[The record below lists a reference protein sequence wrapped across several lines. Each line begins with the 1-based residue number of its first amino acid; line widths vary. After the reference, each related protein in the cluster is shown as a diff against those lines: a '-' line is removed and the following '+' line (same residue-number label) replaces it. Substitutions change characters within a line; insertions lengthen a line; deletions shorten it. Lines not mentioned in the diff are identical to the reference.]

1 MIILNIYHSVRYRKY
16 WEQNSKMAKV
26 IHTSGKRKTAIAR
39 ATLKSGKGRVRVNN
53 KPVEFYQPE
62 LARLKIQEPLEL
74 AGKQRN
80 RVDINVSVAGGG
92 VMGQAEATRTA
103 IARGIVEWFDD
114 EELQKLF
121 QSYDRALLV
130 NDTRRKEPKHPL
142 GRGARKK
149 RQKSYR

>member
-1 MIILNIYHSVRYRKY
+1 
-16 WEQNSKMAKV
+16 MAKIV
-26 IHTSGKRKTAIAR
+26 HTSGKRKTAIAR
-39 ATLKSGKGRVRVNN
+39 ATLRSGKGRVRVNN

-74 AGKQRN
+74 AGKHTKRI
-80 RVDINVSVAGGG
+80 DINISVQGGG
-92 VMGQAEATRTA
+92 VMGQAEASRTA
-103 IARGIVEWFDD
+103 IARGIVEWSGD

-130 NDTRRKEPKHPL
+130 NDTRRKEPKHPM

>member
-1 MIILNIYHSVRYRKY
+1 MVKI
-16 WEQNSKMAKV
+16 

-39 ATLKSGKGRVRVNN
+39 ATFRSGKGRVRVNN

-74 AGKQRN
+74 AGKHSN
-80 RVDINVSVAGGG
+80 RVDINISVKGGG
-92 VMGQAEATRTA
+92 VMGQAEASRTA
-103 IARGIVEWFDD
+103 IARGIVEWSGDD
-114 EELQKLF
+114 ELQKLF

-130 NDTRRKEPKHPL
+130 NDTRRKEPKHPM

>member
-1 MIILNIYHSVRYRKY
+1 
-16 WEQNSKMAKV
+16 MAKI

-39 ATLKSGKGRVRVNN
+39 ATFKSGKGRVRINN

-74 AGKQRN
+74 AGKHSK
-80 RVDINVSVAGGG
+80 RVDINVSVQGGG
-92 VMGQAEATRTA
+92 VMGQAEASRTA
-103 IARGIVEWFDD
+103 IARGIIEWSGD
-114 EELQKLF
+114 EDLQKLF

-130 NDTRRKEPKHPL
+130 NDTRRKEPKHPM

>member
-1 MIILNIYHSVRYRKY
+1 MV
-16 WEQNSKMAKV
+16 KV

-39 ATLKSGKGRVRVNN
+39 ATFRSGKGRVRVNN

-74 AGKQRN
+74 AGKHSN
-80 RVDINVSVAGGG
+80 RVDINISVKGGG
-92 VMGQAEATRTA
+92 VMGQAEASRTA
-103 IARGIVEWFDD
+103 IARGIVEWSGDD
-114 EELQKLF
+114 ELQKLF

-130 NDTRRKEPKHPL
+130 NDTRRKEPKHPM

>member
-1 MIILNIYHSVRYRKY
+1 MV
-16 WEQNSKMAKV
+16 KV

-39 ATLKSGKGRVRVNN
+39 ATFRSGKGRVRVNN

-74 AGKQRN
+74 AGKHSN
-80 RVDINVSVAGGG
+80 RVDINISVKGGG
-92 VMGQAEATRTA
+92 VMGQAEASRTA
-103 IARGIVEWFDD
+103 IARRIVEWSGD

-130 NDTRRKEPKHPL
+130 NDTRRKEPKHPM

>member
-1 MIILNIYHSVRYRKY
+1 
-16 WEQNSKMAKV
+16 MAKI
-26 IHTSGKRKTAIAR
+26 IHTSGKRKTSIAR
-39 ATLKSGKGRVRVNN
+39 ATLRSGKGRVRVNN

-74 AGKQRN
+74 AGKHTKRI
-80 RVDINVSVAGGG
+80 DINISVQGGG
-92 VMGQAEATRTA
+92 VMGQAEASRTA
-103 IARGIVEWFDD
+103 IARGIVEWSGD

-130 NDTRRKEPKHPL
+130 NDTRRKEPKHPM